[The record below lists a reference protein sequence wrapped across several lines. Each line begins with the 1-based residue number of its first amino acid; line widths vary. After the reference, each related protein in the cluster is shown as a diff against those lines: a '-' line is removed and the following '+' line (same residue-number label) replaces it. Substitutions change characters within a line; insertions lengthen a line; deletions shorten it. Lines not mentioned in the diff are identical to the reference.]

1 MTKVLLGGVDM
12 RKSTVIARCMMNSG
26 VSSLDDGELAVRATF
41 QEEFPAG
48 NFDDW
53 NLEVDDEEGEKMVT
67 ILGERY
73 KLLRIAEP
81 RSKGVSERSLPEQG
95 TSGGTSCGSGR
106 SKYKRRRR
114 KARRAAADQSSQQ
127 AVTG

>member
-1 MTKVLLGGVDM
+1 M

-26 VSSLDDGELAVRATF
+26 VSSLDDGELAVRETF
-41 QEEFPAG
+41 QEEFPSG

-53 NLEVDDEEGEKMVT
+53 NLDIDDEEGEKMVT

-81 RSKGVSERSLPEQG
+81 GSKRGASEPG
-95 TSGGTSCGSGR
+95 TSGGTSAGTGR
-106 SKYKRRRR
+106 SKYNRRRR
-114 KARRAAADQSSQQ
+114 RARKKSGDQLNQ
-127 AVTG
+127 

>member
-1 MTKVLLGGVDM
+1 M

-26 VSSLDDGELAVRATF
+26 VSSLDDGELAVRETF

-48 NFDDW
+48 NFDEW
-53 NLEVDDEEGEKMVT
+53 NLDIDDEEGEKMVT

-81 RSKGVSERSLPEQG
+81 GSKHGASEQG
-95 TSGGTSCGSGR
+95 TSSGAGR

-114 KARRAAADQSSQQ
+114 KAGKGSGNQLNQ
-127 AVTG
+127 

>member
-1 MTKVLLGGVDM
+1 M

-26 VSSLDDGELAVRATF
+26 VSSLDDGELAVRTTF

-48 NFDDW
+48 NFDEW
-53 NLEVDDEEGEKMVT
+53 NLDIDDQEGEKMVT

-81 RSKGVSERSLPEQG
+81 G
-95 TSGGTSCGSGR
+95 TTSMISPGIGQ

-114 KARRAAADQSSQQ
+114 KARKESGKQTNQ
-127 AVTG
+127 

>member
-1 MTKVLLGGVDM
+1 MDM
-12 RKSTVIARCMMNSG
+12 RKSTVIARCMANSG
-26 VSSLDDGELAVRATF
+26 LSSLNDGELAVRETF

-48 NFDDW
+48 NFDEW
-53 NLEVDDEEGEKMVT
+53 NLEIDDEEGEKMVT

-81 RSKGVSERSLPEQG
+81 RTSGQDSSKQG
-95 TSGGTSCGSGR
+95 TLGGTSSGINR

-114 KARRAAADQSSQQ
+114 KARKGSGDQPNQ
-127 AVTG
+127 